1 MKRGGGKEVE
11 ISVDL
16 SAIEAVY
23 SNAVHIVHSPF
34 DFVFNFV
41 QVSPP
46 KGKLV
51 AKVILSPQHAK
62 SFVEALKENIAKYEA
77 QYGLINI
84 SKEMKEE
91 RPFGF
96 VKEG

>member
-1 MKRGGGKEVE
+1 MKKGDDSELE

-16 SAIEAVY
+16 SCEEAVY

-34 DFVFNFV
+34 DFVLNFL

-46 KGKLV
+46 KGKPV

-62 SFVEALKENIAKYEA
+62 SFVENLKEDISKYEA
-77 QYGLINI
+77 QYGVINV
-84 SKEMKEE
+84 SKEMKAE

-96 VKEG
+96 VKE